1 MSISDNSYILEADR
15 IVFKEEFYLK
25 NNTIS
30 MKSIFFSDGLKR
42 SRDAK
47 FDLHRYY
54 KNDWQAIIS
63 DQNDVNGRQV
73 FTLDCRNTNDKL
85 DALKSAF
92 KKYFKEWQK
101 EKDLKTEEAKA
112 EKYICKEAIEGWD
125 KTNDELLCKEAI
137 EGWEEDKL
145 VNEALQEL
153 HLWELDRLNEKLNAA
168 KKRIAELEAA
178 QE

>member
-1 MSISDNSYILEADR
+1 
-15 IVFKEEFYLK
+15 
-25 NNTIS
+25 

-112 EKYICKEAIEGWD
+112 EKYICKEAIEGW
-125 KTNDELLCKEAI
+125 
-137 EGWEEDKL
+137 EEDKL